1 MQNFIYVFKYT
12 IKILTQKLKISKLGG
27 RKKCQLIQK
36 LVRLWQD

>member
-27 RKKCQLIQK
+27 KKCQLIQK